1 MLISKCLSRF
11 FFLSILVSLVGCAS
25 VQQPVSFNL
34 KPESNLS
41 IGVVQVASPEP
52 GAQYTGNIGL
62 LDLAI
67 IAAANGGLNKHLK
80 TQEFASDYQS
90 LPKEVG
96 KILESQGYK
105 VVMIDKDIDAKAGA
119 KFKNPQKGVNKT
131 DFSKYKTEYG
141 ISHLLVLKMPMVG
154 TTRSYYGPVPLT
166 EPTAQAIINAMVVD
180 LQSNKLEWYT
190 TATSSKVIEKPW
202 DEGDKKWPNLTNS
215 VFTAVDEATKLI
227 KTELENPDLVNRQ
240 VSAK

>member
-1 MLISKCLSRF
+1 MINKSVNRF

-25 VQQPVSFNL
+25 VQEPVSFNL
-34 KPESNLS
+34 KPESSFS

-67 IAAANGGLNKHLK
+67 ISAANSGLNKHLK
-80 TQEFASDYQS
+80 TQEFVQDYQS

-96 KILESQGYK
+96 KILEAQGHK
-105 VVMIDKDIDAKAGA
+105 VVMIEKDIDAKAAA
-119 KFKNPQKGVNKT
+119 KFKAPQKGLNKT
-131 DFSKYKTEYG
+131 DFSKYKTEHG
-141 ISHLLVLKMPMVG
+141 ITHLLVLRMPMVG

-166 EPTAQAIINAMVVD
+166 EPTAQATINAMVVD
-180 LQSNKLEWYT
+180 LQSNKLEWYA

-202 DEGDKKWPNLTNS
+202 DESDKNWPNLTNS

-227 KTELENPDLVNRQ
+227 KTELENPALVNQ
-240 VSAK
+240 QASAK

>member
-1 MLISKCLSRF
+1 MITSKSACRF
-11 FFLSILVSLVGCAS
+11 LFLSILVSLVGCAS

-34 KPESNLS
+34 KPEPSSS

-52 GAQYTGNIGL
+52 GAQYTGSIGL

-67 IAAANGGLNKHLK
+67 ISAANGGLNKHLK
-80 TQEFASDYQS
+80 TQEFGADYQS

-96 KILESQGYK
+96 KILESQGHK
-105 VVMIDKDIDAKAGA
+105 VVMIEKDIDLKVAA
-119 KFKNPQKGVNKT
+119 KFKAPQKGLNKT
-131 DFSKYKTEYG
+131 DFSKYKSEHG
-141 ISHLLVLKMPMVG
+141 ITHLLVLRMPMVG

-166 EPTAQAIINAMVVD
+166 EPTAQASINAMVVD

-190 TATSSKVIEKPW
+190 TATSNKVIEKPW
-202 DEGDKKWPNLTNS
+202 DEGDKQWPNLTNS

-227 KTELENPDLVNRQ
+227 KTELENPDLVNKQ
-240 VSAK
+240 ASAQ

>member
-1 MLISKCLSRF
+1 MLISKSVSRF
-11 FFLSILVSLVGCAS
+11 FFLSILISLVGCAS
-25 VQQPVSFNL
+25 VQQPVSFDL

-41 IGVVQVASPEP
+41 IGVVQVAPPEP

-80 TQEFASDYQS
+80 TQEFANDYQS

-96 KILESQGYK
+96 NILESKGYK
-105 VVMIDKDIDAKAGA
+105 VVVIDKDIDIKSAA
-119 KFKNPQKGVNKT
+119 KFKAPQKGINKT
-131 DFSKYKTEYG
+131 DFSKYKTEHG
-141 ISHLLVLKMPMVG
+141 ITHLLVLKMPMVG

-166 EPTAQAIINAMVVD
+166 EPTAQAIINAMMVD
-180 LQSNKLEWYT
+180 LQSNKLEWYS

-202 DEGDKKWPNLTNS
+202 DEGNKKWPNLTNS
-215 VFTAVDEATKLI
+215 VFTAVNEATKLI
-227 KTELENPDLVNRQ
+227 KTELENPSLVNQ
-240 VSAK
+240 QASSN